1 MAVESK
7 LDGVSL
13 IASYRVEPQAHCP
26 NALTQGTTVRIE
38 VPMVRSD
45 ATTSTLLD
53 TTKPRRSFYLQ
64 GFTHAERPE
73 SKQTHQIMID
83 YLEDQG
89 LDAVGQS
96 TEADILVVR
105 EGVSAMADHV
115 MLGGFKGSEIW
126 IINSNARLHREYNR
140 YQHQRLRHVPLPV
153 MLSAVAKWLAK
164 SDNSV
169 KKIPN
174 VASTNE
180 PVDKGSEQQPGED
193 RSESGDSLRIPTRPW
208 VLVVD
213 DNVINR
219 KILVRNMKGMVSRT

>member
-1 MAVESK
+1 VQKKLQSIHGLMAVESK

-26 NALTQGTTVRIE
+26 NTLTQGTKVHIE

-73 SKQTHQIMID
+73 SKETHQIVID

-105 EGVSAMADHV
+105 EVTQVQCITAVIKPLSYCSTLSYSSLLSEPICTTLIRILCGFSLALLSKC
-115 MLGGFKGSEIW
+115 MLG
-126 IINSNARLHREYNR
+126 RL
-140 YQHQRLRHVPLPV
+140 
-153 MLSAVAKWLAK
+153 
-164 SDNSV
+164 
-169 KKIPN
+169 
-174 VASTNE
+174 
-180 PVDKGSEQQPGED
+180 G
-193 RSESGDSLRIPTRPW
+193 
-208 VLVVD
+208 LVEA
-213 DNVINR
+213 
-219 KILVRNMKGMVSRT
+219 